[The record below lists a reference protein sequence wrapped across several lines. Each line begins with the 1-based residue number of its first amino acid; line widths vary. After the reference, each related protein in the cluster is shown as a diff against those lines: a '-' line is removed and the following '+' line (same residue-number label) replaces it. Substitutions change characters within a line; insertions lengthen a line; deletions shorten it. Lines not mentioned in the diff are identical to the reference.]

1 MFLISRMFDRK
12 GIRKG
17 LAFAQVGYLEPSS
30 HLRWSRLVGNFVC
43 WCYPPDF
50 SLFSSTHPASIQV
63 GHLEALFGANS
74 HGQRLTRKLN
84 KPTSNPYFSVHS
96 FSGVPNASPAA
107 SGHTTNDPQLLLHNS
122 KPAHYHPTIPPTP
135 GQHYPTVNPG
145 PAPAFLQLPT
155 TATAAKVS
163 TWLMAQH
170 RQVPNRSRWCHVG

>member
-1 MFLISRMFDRK
+1 MFERK
-12 GIRKG
+12 GIRKS

-30 HLRWSRLVGNFVC
+30 RLRWSRLMGNFVC
-43 WCYPPDF
+43 WCYPLDF
-50 SLFSSTHPASIQV
+50 SLLSSTRPASRWATWK
-63 GHLEALFGANS
+63 HCSEPTCMAC
-74 HGQRLTRKLN
+74 QRLTRKLN
-84 KPTSNPYFSVHS
+84 KPASNPYFSDHP

-163 TWLMAQH
+163 IWLMAQH
-170 RQVPNRSRWCHVG
+170 RQVTSRNRWCHVG